1 MIARQKRMI
10 NKTITGTSR
19 PVEIQYK
26 MSDIRFIV
34 IDNLM
39 RYLFFY
45 CFTLFSLFLFR
56 MFHQRRPRIPP
67 ANAMIMTPANAFQ
80 SISLT
85 PAAEV
90 FPLTVAT
97 IPRTATKALVRKNSS
112 RRSSFSGSKWRSI
125 NLPQGIAARIK
136 AA

>member
-1 MIARQKRMI
+1 
-10 NKTITGTSR
+10 
-19 PVEIQYK
+19 
-26 MSDIRFIV
+26 
-34 IDNLM
+34 M

-45 CFTLFSLFLFR
+45 CFTLFFLYFYFGCSTR
-56 MFHQRRPRIPP
+56 EDRRIPP

-97 IPRTATKALVRKNSS
+97 IPQN
-112 RRSSFSGSKWRSI
+112 GY
-125 NLPQGIAARIK
+125 QGIGQEKIVRGVALSPAVNGGV
-136 AA
+136 